1 MKKRLLSVA
10 LIATML
16 VGGCSS
22 GGDKTTT
29 PTGRSDSN
37 TSTTAAEESKI
48 PGQSVNLAAGSG
60 EFITVADIKKTYG
73 MTDTLQI
80 KPFYN
85 VAQDTKF
92 IFNFK
97 SDVEP
102 CHAITVHTDSKCELD
117 SMVYQLNDGYQQST
131 GRTVVVKPGRPVL
144 DCPERIGNLTDNY
157 NWGNAPIYYLC
168 IRYDLEAAT
177 PTKLS
182 APIVVPFTVKS
193 DVSVPTVQAGVD
205 TDGTFYITWNAV
217 EGAVSYNIYEATRV
231 REESK
236 AYNLTRAEAGYVG
249 DHLTKL
255 TTVDGSTLRFTDFH
269 NDGQDNILKSADGN
283 YIMGQ
288 NYYELGSYYV
298 TAVDSSG
305 RESFM
310 SFPVTGWQYG
320 ASQPKK
326 IDEYKVFGVGNL
338 SFLPESV
345 PVEMADKS
353 TAYFP
358 VNYKKKSVDYG
369 VATYEYA
376 IQGTKLTGAVKL
388 ESASGLYDEEVISS
402 ASVPTYLYEV
412 KNDVQIVPA
421 NNVKT
426 IIEDGNNKEMTLS
439 GDVNINAPKLETDY
453 DARLKRAD
461 LENVRIVTD
470 GVYSEDIFNAI
481 PTYLTGS
488 TENGVTT
495 ETSASTEETGS
506 STSVTQPSVQE
517 TTSAPV
523 TETTTAPETTVAET
537 TTEAVSETTVAET
550 TAEAV
555 SETQVETTADEPT
568 APVNSEGTQDDI
580 VSEQIDSTKRQVEE
594 GNKVEVESKG
604 YPVFAGSAEE
614 AYVAM
619 SMINGQELIDV
630 SMFPSLQNGEYL
642 VDVVEKVVYQNPYV
656 ISPSKFGYSPEYQVL
671 GVEYALPQND
681 IVTRQEAIYKKVGE
695 ISASIFKDGMSDEE
709 KVRAIWDYLEANTQY
724 DNAALEA
731 AEASNF
737 TEVLGFEDSFNAY
750 GILCKGVGVCQSY
763 SYAYHLLCEEAGVNC
778 VSLIGFLN
786 RTLPHAWNAV
796 QLGGNWYWLDAT
808 NNANVIGFPDYLYQ
822 TSSDFAL
829 FVDYVLDESWAL
841 NTELDVCMS
850 ADNSKDPY
858 FVNGLAAN
866 NNEELAEI
874 LGKNF
879 KAANKG
885 DTVVVKC
892 SYVVDYESEV
902 VGRTL
907 IEGLLKHGV
916 SEDDIVN
923 SKIGYIGGY
932 FLMIKE

>member
-22 GGDKTTT
+22 GGSKSTT
-29 PTGRSDSN
+29 PTGRDDSN
-37 TSTTAAEESKI
+37 TSTTAAEESKT
-48 PGQSVNLAAGSG
+48 PGQSIDLAAGGG

-144 DCPERIGNLTDNY
+144 DCPERTGNLTDNY

-182 APIVVPFTVKS
+182 TPIVVPFTVKS

-217 EGAVSYNIYEATRV
+217 DGAVSYNIYEATRV

-255 TTVDGSTLRFTDFH
+255 ATVDSNTLRFTDFH

-283 YIMGQ
+283 YIMSQ
-288 NYYELGSYYV
+288 NYYDLGSYYV

-305 RESFM
+305 KESFM

-376 IQGTKLTGAVKL
+376 IQGTKLTGTVKL
-388 ESASGLYDEEVISS
+388 ESASGLYDEEIISS

-426 IIEDGNNKEMTLS
+426 IIEDGSSKEMTLS
-439 GDVNINAPKLETDY
+439 GEVNINAPKLETDY

-481 PTYLTGS
+481 PTYLTGTTAS
-488 TENGVTT
+488 EGVS
-495 ETSASTEETGS
+495 ETSAATEETA
-506 STSVTQPSVQE
+506 TVTE
-517 TTSAPV
+517 TTTAEE
-523 TETTTAPETTVAET
+523 TTTAQETTTAPETTVAEP
-537 TTEAVSETTVAET
+537 
-550 TAEAV
+550 TAESV
-555 SETQVETTADEPT
+555 SETQVETIPEEETNAPAPT
-568 APVNSEGTQDDI
+568 EGTQDDI
-580 VSEQIDSTKRQVEE
+580 VSEQIESTNRQVEE
-594 GNKVEVESKG
+594 GNNVEVESKG

-642 VDVVEKVVYQNPYV
+642 IDVVEKVVYQNPYV
-656 ISPSKFGYSPEYQVL
+656 ISPSRFGYSPEYQVL
-671 GVEYALPQND
+671 AVEYALPQND
-681 IVTRQEAIYKKVGE
+681 IATRQEAIYKKVDE
-695 ISASIFKDGMSDEE
+695 IGNSIFKDGMSDEE
-709 KVRAIWDYLEANTQY
+709 KVRAIWDYLEANTKY
-724 DNAALEA
+724 DDAALEA

-822 TSSDFAL
+822 TSSDFAM

-841 NTELDVCMS
+841 DSELDVCMS
-850 ADNSKDPY
+850 TDNSKDPY
-858 FVNGLAAN
+858 FVNGLAASS
-866 NNEELAEI
+866 NEELAEI

-879 KAANKG
+879 KSANKG

-892 SYVVDYESEV
+892 NYVVDYESEV

-907 IEGLLKHGV
+907 IEGLIRNGV

-923 SKIGYIGGY
+923 ARIGYIGGY

>member
-22 GGDKTTT
+22 GGSKSTT
-29 PTGRSDSN
+29 PTGRDDSN
-37 TSTTAAEESKI
+37 TSTTAAEESKT
-48 PGQSVNLAAGSG
+48 PGQSIDLAAGSG

-144 DCPERIGNLTDNY
+144 DCPERTGNLTDNY

-182 APIVVPFTVKS
+182 TPIVVPFTVKS

-217 EGAVSYNIYEATRV
+217 DGAVSYNIYEATRV

-255 TTVDGSTLRFTDFH
+255 ATVDSNTLRFTDFH

-283 YIMGQ
+283 YIMSQ

-305 RESFM
+305 KESFM

-320 ASQPKK
+320 ASQPRK

-338 SFLPESV
+338 TYLPESV

-376 IQGTKLTGAVKL
+376 IQGTKLTGTVKL
-388 ESASGLYDEEVISS
+388 ESASGLYDEEIISS

-426 IIEDGNNKEMTLS
+426 IIEDGSSKEMTLS
-439 GDVNINAPKLETDY
+439 GEVNINAPKLETDY

-481 PTYLTGS
+481 PTYLTGTTAS
-488 TENGVTT
+488 EGVS
-495 ETSASTEETGS
+495 ETSAATEETA
-506 STSVTQPSVQE
+506 TVTE
-517 TTSAPV
+517 TTTAEE
-523 TETTTAPETTVAET
+523 TTTAQETTTAPETTVAEP
-537 TTEAVSETTVAET
+537 
-550 TAEAV
+550 TAESV
-555 SETQVETTADEPT
+555 SETQVETIPEEETNAPAPT
-568 APVNSEGTQDDI
+568 EGTQDDI
-580 VSEQIDSTKRQVEE
+580 VSEQIESTNRQVEE
-594 GNKVEVESKG
+594 GNNVEVESKG

-642 VDVVEKVVYQNPYV
+642 IDVVEKVVYQNPYV
-656 ISPSKFGYSPEYQVL
+656 ISPSRFGYSPEYQVL
-671 GVEYALPQND
+671 AVEYALPQND
-681 IVTRQEAIYKKVGE
+681 IATRQEAIYKKVDE
-695 ISASIFKDGMSDEE
+695 IGNSIFKDGMSDEE
-709 KVRAIWDYLEANTQY
+709 KVRAIWDYLEANTKY
-724 DNAALEA
+724 DDAALEA

-822 TSSDFAL
+822 TSSDFAM

-841 NTELDVCMS
+841 DSELDVCMS
-850 ADNSKDPY
+850 TDNSKDPY
-858 FVNGLAAN
+858 FVNGLAASS
-866 NNEELAEI
+866 NEELAEI

-879 KAANKG
+879 KSANKG

-892 SYVVDYESEV
+892 NYVVDYESEV

-907 IEGLLKHGV
+907 IEGLIRNGV

-923 SKIGYIGGY
+923 ARIGYIGGY

>member
-22 GGDKTTT
+22 GGSKSTT
-29 PTGRSDSN
+29 PTGRDDSN
-37 TSTTAAEESKI
+37 TSTTAAEESKT
-48 PGQSVNLAAGSG
+48 PGQSIDLAAGSG

-144 DCPERIGNLTDNY
+144 DCPERTGNLTDNY

-182 APIVVPFTVKS
+182 TPIVVPFTVKS

-217 EGAVSYNIYEATRV
+217 DGAVSYNIYEATRV

-255 TTVDGSTLRFTDFH
+255 ATVDSNTLRFTDFH

-288 NYYELGSYYV
+288 NYYDLGSYYV

-305 RESFM
+305 KESFM

-320 ASQPKK
+320 ASQPRK

-338 SFLPESV
+338 TYLPESV

-376 IQGTKLTGAVKL
+376 IQGTKLTGTVKL
-388 ESASGLYDEEVISS
+388 ESASGLYDEEIISS

-426 IIEDGNNKEMTLS
+426 IIEDGSSKEMTLS
-439 GDVNINAPKLETDY
+439 GEVNINAPKLETDY

-481 PTYLTGS
+481 PTYLTGTTAS
-488 TENGVTT
+488 EGVS
-495 ETSASTEETGS
+495 ETSAATEETA
-506 STSVTQPSVQE
+506 TVTE
-517 TTSAPV
+517 TTTAEE
-523 TETTTAPETTVAET
+523 TTTAQETTTAPETTVAEP
-537 TTEAVSETTVAET
+537 
-550 TAEAV
+550 TAESV
-555 SETQVETTADEPT
+555 SETQVETIPEEETNAPAPT
-568 APVNSEGTQDDI
+568 EGTQDDI
-580 VSEQIDSTKRQVEE
+580 VSEQIESTNRQVEE
-594 GNKVEVESKG
+594 GNNVEVESKG

-642 VDVVEKVVYQNPYV
+642 IDVVEKVVYQNPYV
-656 ISPSKFGYSPEYQVL
+656 ISPSRFGYSPEYQVL
-671 GVEYALPQND
+671 AVEYALPQND
-681 IVTRQEAIYKKVGE
+681 IATRQEAIYKKVDE
-695 ISASIFKDGMSDEE
+695 IGNSIFKDGMSDEE
-709 KVRAIWDYLEANTQY
+709 KVRAIWDYLEANTKY
-724 DNAALEA
+724 DDAALEA

-822 TSSDFAL
+822 TSSDFAM

-841 NTELDVCMS
+841 DSELDVCMS
-850 ADNSKDPY
+850 TDNSKDPY
-858 FVNGLAAN
+858 FVNGLAASS
-866 NNEELAEI
+866 NEELAEI

-879 KAANKG
+879 KSANKG

-892 SYVVDYESEV
+892 NYVVDYESEV

-907 IEGLLKHGV
+907 IEGLIRNGV

-923 SKIGYIGGY
+923 ARIGYIGGY

>member
-22 GGDKTTT
+22 GGSKSTT
-29 PTGRSDSN
+29 PTGRDDSN
-37 TSTTAAEESKI
+37 TSTTAAEESKT
-48 PGQSVNLAAGSG
+48 PGQSIDLAAGSG

-144 DCPERIGNLTDNY
+144 DCPERTGNLTDNY

-168 IRYDLEAAT
+168 IRYDLEATT

-182 APIVVPFTVKS
+182 TPIVVPFTVKS

-217 EGAVSYNIYEATRV
+217 DGAVSYNIYEATRV

-255 TTVDGSTLRFTDFH
+255 ATVDSNTLRFTDFH

-288 NYYELGSYYV
+288 NYYDLGSYYV

-305 RESFM
+305 KESFM

-320 ASQPKK
+320 ASQPRK

-338 SFLPESV
+338 TYLPESV

-376 IQGTKLTGAVKL
+376 IQGTKLTGTVKL
-388 ESASGLYDEEVISS
+388 ESASGLYDEEIISS

-426 IIEDGNNKEMTLS
+426 IIEDGSSKEMTLS
-439 GDVNINAPKLETDY
+439 GEVNINAPKLETDY

-481 PTYLTGS
+481 PTYLAG
-488 TENGVTT
+488 TT
-495 ETSASTEETGS
+495 ASEWVSETSAATEETA
-506 STSVTQPSVQE
+506 TVTE
-517 TTSAPV
+517 TTTAEE
-523 TETTTAPETTVAET
+523 TTTAQETTTAPETTVAEP
-537 TTEAVSETTVAET
+537 
-550 TAEAV
+550 TAESV
-555 SETQVETTADEPT
+555 SETQVETIPEEETNAPAPT
-568 APVNSEGTQDDI
+568 EGTQDDI
-580 VSEQIDSTKRQVEE
+580 VSEQIESTNRQVEE
-594 GNKVEVESKG
+594 GNNVEVESKG

-642 VDVVEKVVYQNPYV
+642 IDVVEKVVYQNPYV
-656 ISPSKFGYSPEYQVL
+656 ISPSRFGYSPEYQVL
-671 GVEYALPQND
+671 AVEYALPQND
-681 IVTRQEAIYKKVGE
+681 IATRQEAIYKKVDE
-695 ISASIFKDGMSDEE
+695 IGNSIFKDGMSDEE
-709 KVRAIWDYLEANTQY
+709 KVRAIWDYLEANTKY
-724 DNAALEA
+724 DDAALEA

-822 TSSDFAL
+822 TSSDFAM

-841 NTELDVCMS
+841 DSELDVCMS
-850 ADNSKDPY
+850 TDNSKDPY
-858 FVNGLAAN
+858 FVNGLAASS
-866 NNEELAEI
+866 NEELAEI

-879 KAANKG
+879 KSANKG

-892 SYVVDYESEV
+892 NYVVDYESEV

-907 IEGLLKHGV
+907 IEGLIRNGV

-923 SKIGYIGGY
+923 ARIGYIGGY

>member
-22 GGDKTTT
+22 GGKVAT
-29 PTGRSDSN
+29 PTGEGSSSG
-37 TSTTAAEESKI
+37 TGTTATEESKT
-48 PGQSVNLAAGSG
+48 PGQSVSLSAGTG
-60 EFITVADIKKTYG
+60 EIITVADIKKTYG

-144 DCPERIGNLTDNY
+144 DCPERNGNLTDNY

-168 IRYDLEAAT
+168 IRYDLEAST
-177 PTKLS
+177 PTKLVT
-182 APIVVPFTVKS
+182 PIIVPFTVKS

-217 EGAVSYNIYEATRV
+217 DGAVSYNIYEATRV

-255 TTVDGSTLRFTDFH
+255 ATVDSNTLRFTDFH

-283 YIMGQ
+283 YIMSQ
-288 NYYELGSYYV
+288 NYYDLGSYYV

-305 RESFM
+305 KESFM

-320 ASQPKK
+320 ASQPRK

-338 SFLPESV
+338 TYLPESV

-376 IQGTKLTGAVKL
+376 IQGTKLTGTVKL
-388 ESASGLYDEEVISS
+388 ESASGLYDEEIISS

-426 IIEDGNNKEMTLS
+426 IIEDGNSKEMTLS
-439 GDVNINAPKLETDY
+439 GEVNINAPKLETDY

-470 GVYSEDIFNAI
+470 GVYSENIFNAI
-481 PTYLTGS
+481 PTYLTGTTAS
-488 TENGVTT
+488 EGVS
-495 ETSASTEETGS
+495 ETSAATEETA
-506 STSVTQPSVQE
+506 TVAETTTTEETTTAQE
-517 TTSAPV
+517 TTIAM
-523 TETTTAPETTVAET
+523 ETTTAPETTVAE
-537 TTEAVSETTVAET
+537 STVES
-550 TAEAV
+550 V
-555 SETQVETTADEPT
+555 SETQVETIPEEETNAPAPT
-568 APVNSEGTQDDI
+568 EGTQDDI
-580 VSEQIDSTKRQVEE
+580 VSEQIESTNRQVEE
-594 GNKVEVESKG
+594 GNNVEVESKG

-642 VDVVEKVVYQNPYV
+642 IDVVEKVVYQNPYV
-656 ISPSKFGYSPEYQVL
+656 ISPSRFGYSPEYQVL
-671 GVEYALPQND
+671 AVEYALPQND
-681 IVTRQEAIYKKVGE
+681 IVTRQEAIYKKVDE
-695 ISASIFKDGMSDEE
+695 IGNSIFKDGMSDEE
-709 KVRAIWDYLEANTQY
+709 KVRAIWDYLEANTKY
-724 DNAALEA
+724 DDAALEA

-822 TSSDFAL
+822 TSSDFAM

-841 NTELDVCMS
+841 DSELDVCMS
-850 ADNSKDPY
+850 TDNSKDPY
-858 FVNGLAAN
+858 FVNGLAASS
-866 NNEELAEI
+866 NEELAEI

-879 KAANKG
+879 KSANKG

-892 SYVVDYESEV
+892 NYVVDYESEV

-907 IEGLLKHGV
+907 IEGLIRNGV

-923 SKIGYIGGY
+923 ARIGYIGGY